1 VLQGEVVHVEVDRP
15 VSGLGP
21 KVGKL
26 TLKTVDM
33 EAIYDVGSKMV
44 ESLIKDRVTPGDVVQ
59 IDKGTGIT
67 VLLILIVN

>member
-1 VLQGEVVHVEVDRP
+1 
-15 VSGLGP
+15 
-21 KVGKL
+21 
-26 TLKTVDM
+26 M

-67 VLLILIVN
+67 YY